1 VSAAASIEMD
11 KFADINETELK
22 EILENRDSQTTQ
34 KNVIKMAVKLLIEFC
49 THKSVVLNFFVKF
62 VIR

>member
-22 EILENRDSQTTQ
+22 EILENRNSPTTKQ
-34 KNVIKMAVKLLIEFC
+34 KILTNGQKYYLLDFY
-49 THKSVVLNFFVKF
+49 
-62 VIR
+62 

>member
-22 EILENRDSQTTQ
+22 EILGNRNSPTTQ
-34 KNVIKMAVKLLIEFC
+34 KML
-49 THKSVVLNFFVKF
+49 
-62 VIR
+62 

>member
-22 EILENRDSQTTQ
+22 EILENRNSPTTQ
-34 KNVIKMAVKLLIEFC
+34 KCYKDGS
-49 THKSVVLNFFVKF
+49 KSFN
-62 VIR
+62 